1 VQGHRQP
8 GAPIRHISVD
18 RGKVVDGWP
27 FTLPVVQQLVANG
40 IDLAPGITVLMGDN
54 GSGKSTL
61 VEAIASAWARRI
73 VAFRNDIAQ
82 QVLAQPSAEDSPL
95 DRALHLQFTTGGPT
109 GGLFLRAERLHEQ
122 TRLLDEPESALSFTG
137 SLALLQILGE
147 MAANGSQV
155 LLATHSPILASAPGA
170 ALFEL
175 DDAGMTATTYDECL
189 LVSSWRSF
197 LAAPER
203 YLRHLG

>member
-1 VQGHRQP
+1 VSRV
-8 GAPIRHISVD
+8 GA
-18 RGKVVDGWP
+18 
-27 FTLPVVQQLVANG
+27 T
-40 IDLAPGITVLMGDN
+40 
-54 GSGKSTL
+54 
-61 VEAIASAWARRI
+61 
-73 VAFRNDIAQ
+73 
-82 QVLAQPSAEDSPL
+82 PL
-95 DRALHLQFTTGGPT
+95 LEQSHGEG
-109 GGLFLRAERLHEQ
+109 FLRVLDGMVHEPGFYV
-122 TRLLDEPESALSFTG
+122 LDEPESALSFTG